1 MAIGLDIKAVV
12 SPALLRRGVVNVI
25 ALDALRTQV
34 AARWERTRDSVYA
47 RLENLLAHKL
57 GPTDFFIRLS
67 ETAYLVAMPSAD
79 GDDARICCLKIA
91 CDLHKSLLGTCN
103 IADLALCRVT
113 GESAQALEIVPLGA
127 AEMIELAVR
136 GGLEELY
143 GAVAPRHHRPVLQN
157 VPSGTAPRFAF
168 APIWDVAHE
177 AVTAYRLETHVT
189 GASRPKTVT
198 HESFKGALKLLLA
211 GLAHAATMLG
221 VGLEAGGRFMIV
233 VSVPFDL
240 LSAPAGRMEIANVCR
255 NLPSELRPFLVFKI
269 ADVPPGVPQ
278 SRMSDLVCA
287 LRPFCRS
294 VTVDL
299 ATGQFDNAN
308 WQSAG
313 HQALGLRLSPL
324 ATPAQA
330 QEEIAK
336 LAAVA
341 KRHALT
347 SVVVGT
353 DRLELVACARH
364 AGINYVSG
372 TVIGPAIDVPLTM
385 RRLSW
390 SELRQANA
398 RSA

>member
-25 ALDALRTQV
+25 ALDALRTQI
-34 AARWERTRDSVYA
+34 AARWDRTRDSIYA
-47 RLENLLAHKL
+47 RLEGLLARKL
-57 GPTDFFIRLS
+57 GATDFFIRLS

-113 GESAQALEIVPLGA
+113 GESAQALEIVPLGT

-143 GAVAPRHHRPVLQN
+143 GAVAPRHYRPVLQN
-157 VPSGTAPRFAF
+157 APSGTAPRFAF
-168 APIWDVAHE
+168 APVWDVVHE

-189 GASRPKTVT
+189 GASRPKTAT
-198 HESFKGALKLLLA
+198 LDGFKSALKLFLA
-211 GLAHAATMLG
+211 GLAHTASMLS
-221 VGLEAGGRFMIV
+221 VGLDAGGRFMIV
-233 VSVPFDL
+233 VSVSFDL
-240 LSAPAGRMEIANVCR
+240 LSAPAGRMEIAAACR
-255 NLPSELRPFLVFKI
+255 NLPAELRPFLVFKI
-269 ADVPPGVPQ
+269 ADLPPGVPQ

-294 VTVDL
+294 VTVDI
-299 ATGQFDNAN
+299 ANGQFDKAN

-313 HQALGLRLSPL
+313 HHALGLRLSAL
-324 ATPAQA
+324 TTPAQA
-330 QEEIAK
+330 QEDIAK

-347 SVVVGT
+347 SVVVGA
-353 DRLELVACARH
+353 DRLELVACARS
-364 AGINYVSG
+364 AGINYISG
-372 TVIGPAIDVPLTM
+372 TVIGPSIDVPLAM

-398 RSA
+398 LSA